1 MKLTRFL
8 FEGLQSDS
16 YYPPYDPKVEDFPFK
31 VDKEELKSTKSAKAA
46 LLEKCKEYWESHG
59 ICICKDEIIYTDLEK
74 AYETRSVVFK
84 FDDKYYRFEYDHS
97 YDWDDEDVLE
107 EELEE
112 VIPVEETIIV
122 YKRKE

>member
-1 MKLTRFL
+1 MMEETIQLLIILGTGLALFILIRIISRKNKKLHVRFICNL
-8 FEGLQSDS
+8 LRVIIVIGCLIG
-16 YYPPYDPKVEDFPFK
+16 
-31 VDKEELKSTKSAKAA
+31 A
-46 LLEKCKEYWESHG
+46 LNV
-59 ICICKDEIIYTDLEK
+59 YTDLEK